1 MTTTLQR
8 NHNNQMM
15 PYEEALGGSGKE
27 KRIFNRKKPLR
38 GGRQDKRNDHKA
50 QLLHI
55 GRLYC
60 AAYTCAI

>member
-27 KRIFNRKKPLR
+27 KLPCNNKELPAEPDSGKGSHLLR
-38 GGRQDKRNDHKA
+38 AVGE
-50 QLLHI
+50 
-55 GRLYC
+55 
-60 AAYTCAI
+60 